1 MIKAIYSLG
10 LRKNKLLSI
19 TLIALS
25 FSIFYFCIFLLPAII
40 FPKGRMLDV
49 YRKEIYGDLVVYIE
63 TDSYGAL
70 TAHNIRDKE
79 IYRGEL
85 VSFFFKDDAILNE
98 IKSLSFISAS
108 MKRKTG
114 EAKVF
119 GKYLYLIDE
128 SKKQIQLSLISR
140 LAGIDFSSAVDF
152 YKDNKYVIYP
162 LDKMKEKG
170 VIIRDKDLTTLSDK
184 GITLKEGDLLLIN
197 NPNTSSSVIR
207 DYIGTV
213 KSVYSSDSFEAPEA
227 KGYFGVLVDNE
238 AMSEISQYTVKY
250 KSYAEPPTTLKEV
263 AYPGI
268 NDTSFDSIVTVDIG
282 YDHILLRLKNGV
294 SEKKAIKQIEK
305 ILSKYNSSNKPYR
318 YKVASSYIDVFYDSE
333 IHIMEEE
340 AYNNKMASAVLILAL
355 FIIGTISTVVFV
367 KEQASLLNIM
377 YRLGRS
383 IYSLFFDTIK
393 QIFILIGLPGFIG
406 GIVSIAKLES
416 YYGEG
421 IFYYPEIIK
430 SSLLFFVIVFS
441 LFLLMS
447 SLFIYHYIKKG
458 DWESV
463 T

>member
-1 MIKAIYSLG
+1 
-10 LRKNKLLSI
+10 
-19 TLIALS
+19 
-25 FSIFYFCIFLLPAII
+25 
-40 FPKGRMLDV
+40 
-49 YRKEIYGDLVVYIE
+49 
-63 TDSYGAL
+63 
-70 TAHNIRDKE
+70 
-79 IYRGEL
+79 
-85 VSFFFKDDAILNE
+85 
-98 IKSLSFISAS
+98 
-108 MKRKTG
+108 MKRKSGTG
-114 EAKVF
+114 NVF

-128 SKKQIQLSLISR
+128 SKNQIQLSLISR

-170 VIIRDKDLTTLSDK
+170 VIIRDKDLTTLSSK

-227 KGYFGVLVDNE
+227 KSYFGVLVDNE

-250 KSYAEPPTTLKEV
+250 KSYTEPPTTLKEV

-268 NDTSFDSIVTVDIG
+268 NDTSFDSTVTVDIG

-305 ILSKYNSSNKPYR
+305 ILAKYNSSNKPYR
-318 YKVASSYIDVFYDSE
+318 YKVATSYIDVFYDSE

-406 GIVSIAKLES
+406 SIVSITKLES